1 MKLSQSSIDRQ
12 IALITDRLPEARA
25 LLSPC
30 RVCPRN
36 CGVDRLS
43 GEMGHCRS
51 TTELVVSSITLHHGE
66 EPPISGYRGSGTIF
80 LTNCNLRCLYCQNYP
95 ISQLGS
101 GNTLTVEE
109 VVQGMLLLQGR
120 GAHNINWVTPSHM
133 APVLMEALL
142 TARKQGMNLPVV
154 YNSGGYDAVEMLRL
168 WDGII
173 DIYMPDMKYANSRI
187 ARKFSGIPDYPRHN
201 QAAILEMHRQ
211 VGDLQITDDGVA
223 VRGLLVR
230 HLVLPH
236 NLSGTEQVLK
246 FLAEQVSADTYVSL
260 MRQYFPAF
268 HAVKIRQLERP
279 LTNAEYESAVEMLDK
294 LGMEAGWV
302 QR

>member
-1 MKLSQSSIDRQ
+1 MQLSQSSIDRQ
-12 IALITDRLPEARA
+12 VALITERLPEAQA

-30 RVCPRN
+30 RVCPRH

-43 GEMGHCRS
+43 GETGHCRS

-101 GNTLTVEE
+101 GNVIAVEE
-109 VVQGMLLLQGR
+109 LARGMLLLQGR

-142 TARKQGMNLPVV
+142 NARKQGMNLPVV
-154 YNSGGYDAVEMLRL
+154 YNSGGYDALEMLRL

-173 DIYMPDMKYANSRI
+173 DIYMPDMKYAESRI
-187 ARKFSGIPDYPRHN
+187 ARKYSGIPDYPRHN
-201 QAAILEMHRQ
+201 QAAIREMHRQ
-211 VGDLQITDDGVA
+211 VGDLRITDDGIA

-230 HLVLPH
+230 HLVLPN

-246 FLAEQVSADTYVSL
+246 FLAERVSADTYVSL

-268 HAVKIRQLERP
+268 HAVKINELQRP
-279 LTNAEYESAVEMLDK
+279 LTSAEYESAVKMLNK
-294 LGMEAGWV
+294 LGMEEGWV
-302 QR
+302 QS